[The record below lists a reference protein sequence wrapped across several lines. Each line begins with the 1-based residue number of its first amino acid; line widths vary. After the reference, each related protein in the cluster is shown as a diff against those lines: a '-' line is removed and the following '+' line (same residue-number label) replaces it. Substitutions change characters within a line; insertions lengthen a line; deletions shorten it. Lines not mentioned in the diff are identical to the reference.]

1 MSTTA
6 ERPNP
11 EHGAAID
18 PFRQL
23 AEAAPIGM
31 VHTTATGIALFVNQ
45 AWRDITGITAATPI
59 PFEMI
64 DPIVHGDDRERILG
78 LYVQAAETLEPFETE
93 MRLVR
98 ANGEVRHVRLQC
110 QPHSVDGQLDGF
122 TGTSLDITDY
132 VEANEARTRSENRYQ
147 KLMAQAPV
155 GQAVCSPD
163 LRLVEINEAGAALV
177 GATPDELIGMQADD
191 LLSERDRE
199 KMVGPM
205 RDLRAG
211 RISSFEIEHEL
222 IDRDGR
228 TIWVANTVTVERD
241 DDGNALHFHSLTM
254 DVSERKRAEAKLRS
268 SEARYRKL
276 IDEAPVGQLVS
287 RLDGELVEVNQAF
300 LDMMGESREEAFAR
314 APEALLHP
322 SDAVAFRDEIP
333 RLLSGE
339 IDTIDRERRLMRS
352 DGSLV
357 WVSGGTSLIREGDEL
372 FLHAV
377 MHDITKR
384 KKVERRLRTGR
395 ERATAVIGSL
405 HEGLVIFTYTEVI
418 LANES
423 ACRFF
428 DVPADELVGPID
440 RLMSL
445 SDLDAEGNP
454 GDPATHP
461 ATIALAT
468 GVPQYGFERGIRV
481 RDGEIRW
488 CLLNAVPLIR
498 RGQELPYAVVM
509 SFTDITERKRA
520 SDALER
526 SESRFRTLTE
536 SLPVGVYQADAEG
549 SVTYINPQMTQV
561 VGIARH
567 PETYEDA
574 MAPVHP
580 EDAARVARGLVSLL
594 HGAQSY
600 SDQYRIIGDDGVVR
614 WVSHR
619 ARATLDENGCST
631 GLIGSIE
638 DVTALVAAQEQN
650 ARLAGII
657 ESTADMVGIVDAD
670 TNRLAYLNRAAR
682 EVFGL
687 LDTDVTSIDTARLY
701 PAETIQTYSDT
712 IVPVLRQNEAWSGEL
727 SMVAADGREI
737 LVWQTITPTLR
748 ADGTLHQISIVGR
761 DVTERRRFEADL
773 AYQATHDSLTGL
785 PNRALLLDHLEL
797 ALARAERDDRLIALL
812 FLDLDRFKMV
822 NDLHGHDAGDDL
834 LAQTARLISEV
845 VRPSDTVARLG
856 GDEFVILCDDVDDV
870 EHAVAVAHRVA
881 AAIES
886 SPYYIGNTNLAISAS
901 IGIAMAAGGAG
912 HPEALLRDADAA
924 MYRAKDLGRAR
935 LEIYDETMRRR
946 SAHRLELS
954 EQLAEG
960 IELGDIVVRFQPG
973 VDTRT
978 GRVTCVEALA
988 RWQHPTRGLLAPSEF
1003 IGLAEETGLIVG
1015 LGLRVLST
1023 ACEHGRRWE
1032 EQYGPGA
1039 PRVHV
1044 NLSARQLTTSNL
1056 PVLVQGVLDGS
1067 GLTPSQLCLEI
1078 TESVLMED
1086 ASAVIDTL
1094 WELKAIGV
1102 MLAIDD
1108 FGTGYSSLSYLR
1120 RFPVDVL
1127 KVDQSFVSGLGP
1139 DPEDSTIVAAIVNLA
1154 NTLELEAIAE
1164 GVETLEQVERLQMLG
1179 CNLAQGYHFA
1189 EPAEPDQIGG
1199 MIERGF
1205 PPSRRTG

>member
-1 MSTTA
+1 MSTIE

-11 EHGAAID
+11 DHGVAVG

-23 AEAAPIGM
+23 AESAPIGM
-31 VHTTATGIALFVNQ
+31 VHATASGIAQFVNQ
-45 AWRDITGITAATPI
+45 AWRDITGVTEPTPI
-59 PFEMI
+59 AFETI
-64 DPIVHGDDRERILG
+64 NDIVHPDDRQRIIDMYLE
-78 LYVQAAETLEPFETE
+78 AAETLVPFETE
-93 MRLVR
+93 LRLVR
-98 ANGEVRHVRLQC
+98 PEGGVRHVRIQGR
-110 QPHSVDGQLDGF
+110 PHLVEGEIEGF
-122 TGTSLDITDY
+122 TGTILDITDV
-132 VEANEARTRSENRYQ
+132 VEAKEAREHSENRYRD
-147 KLMAQAPV
+147 LMAKAPI
-155 GQAVCSPD
+155 GQAVYALD
-163 LRLVEINEAGAALV
+163 GRLVEINEAGAAQV
-177 GATPDELIGMQADD
+177 GYTPEEMVGMRAID
-191 LLSERDRE
+191 LLALHDRPLLAEPMAELLDGRRSSFQDEHELLHRDGRTVWVANNVTIERDRE
-199 KMVGPM
+199 
-205 RDLRAG
+205 G
-211 RISSFEIEHEL
+211 RP
-222 IDRDGR
+222 
-228 TIWVANTVTVERD
+228 
-241 DDGNALHFHSLTM
+241 LHFHVLNM
-254 DVSERKRAEAKLRS
+254 DITERKLAEAKLQA

-276 IDEAPVGQLVS
+276 IDEAPVGQLLS

-300 LDMMGESREEAFAR
+300 LDMMGETREEAFAR
-314 APEALLHP
+314 PPEALLHP
-322 SDAVAFRDEIP
+322 HDAAAFAEQIP

-339 IDTIDRERRLMRS
+339 IDTIDRERRLVRT

-377 MHDITKR
+377 MHDITER
-384 KKVERRLRTGR
+384 KQVERRLRSGR

-405 HEGLVIFTYTEVI
+405 HEGLLIFNDREVI

-423 ACRFF
+423 ACRFL
-428 DVPADELVGPID
+428 DIPAEELVGPID
-440 RLMSL
+440 RLL
-445 SDLDAEGNP
+445 LLEDLDATGQP
-454 GDPATHP
+454 GDSATHP
-461 ATIALAT
+461 ATITLST
-468 GVPQYGFERGIRV
+468 GVPQYGIERATRTN
-481 RDGEIRW
+481 DGEVRW
-488 CLLNAVPLIR
+488 ALVNTVPLMR
-498 RGQELPYAVVM
+498 RGQDLPHAVVM
-509 SFTDITERKRA
+509 SFTDITERRLA
-520 SDALER
+520 SDALEQ
-526 SESRFRTLTE
+526 SENRFRTMTE

-549 SVTYINPQMTQV
+549 AVVYVNPQMREV
-561 VGIARH
+561 VGLDRK

-574 MAPVHP
+574 MEPVHA
-580 EDAARVARGLVSLL
+580 EDVGRVARGLAALL
-594 HGAQSY
+594 DGAQGY
-600 SDQYRIIGDDGVVR
+600 SDQYRMVGDDGTIR

-619 ARATLDENGCST
+619 ARPTLDEAGNVT
-631 GLIGSIE
+631 GIIGSIE
-638 DVTALVAAQEQN
+638 DVTALIAAQEQN
-650 ARLAGII
+650 MRLASII
-657 ESTADMVGIVDAD
+657 ESTADLVGIIDAE
-670 TNRLAYLNRAAR
+670 TTRLIYLNRSAR

-687 LDTDVTSIDTARLY
+687 VDQALSEFDTASLY
-701 PAETIQTYSDT
+701 PPETMRTFQDQ
-712 IVPVLRQNEAWSGEL
+712 VLPVLLRNETWVGEL
-727 SMVAADGREI
+727 PMVDDSGREMV
-737 LVWQTITPTLR
+737 VWQSQTPTLR
-748 ADGTLHQISIVGR
+748 ADGTLDQISVVGR
-761 DVTERRRFEADL
+761 DITERRRFEQDL

-785 PNRALLLDHLEL
+785 PNRALLLDHLEM
-797 ALARAERDDRLIALL
+797 ALARAERDNRLIALL

-822 NDLHGHDAGDDL
+822 NDLHGHDAGDEL

-856 GDEFVILCDDVDDV
+856 GDEFVILCDDVDDE
-870 EHAVAVAHRVA
+870 EHAVAVAHRIA

-886 SPYYIGNTNLAISAS
+886 SPYYIGSTNLAISAS

-935 LEIYDETMRRR
+935 LEIYDESMRRR

-960 IELGDIVVRFQPG
+960 IEIGDIVVRFQPG
-973 VDTRT
+973 IDTVS

-1032 EQYGPGA
+1032 QEYGPGA

-1078 TESVLMED
+1078 TESVLMDD
-1086 ASAVIDTL
+1086 ASSVIDTL
-1094 WELKAIGV
+1094 WALKGIGV

-1127 KVDQSFVSGLGP
+1127 KVDQSFIAGLGP

-1154 NTLELEAIAE
+1154 TTLELEAIAE
-1164 GVETLEQVERLQMLG
+1164 GVETREQVERLQALG
-1179 CNLAQGYHFA
+1179 CNLAQGYYFA
-1189 EPAEPDQIGG
+1189 EPVEPDSISS
-1199 MIERGF
+1199 MIEHGF
-1205 PPSRRTG
+1205 PPRGRLA

>member
-1 MSTTA
+1 MSTTS
-6 ERPNP
+6 ERPKP
-11 EHGAAID
+11 EHGTVVD
-18 PFRQL
+18 PFRQI
-23 AEAAPIGM
+23 AEAAPIGV
-31 VHTTATGIALFVNQ
+31 VHTTATGIVLFVNQ
-45 AWRDITGITAATPI
+45 AWREITGMTGPTPI
-59 PFEMI
+59 DFETVNRM
-64 DPIVHGDDRERILG
+64 VHADDRDRIIK
-78 LYVQAAETLEPFETE
+78 LYLDAGETLVPFETE
-93 MRLVR
+93 LRMVR
-98 ANGEVRHVRLQC
+98 PSGEIRHVRIQGHPLT
-110 QPHSVDGQLDGF
+110 VDGELDGF
-122 TGTSLDITDY
+122 TGTTLDITDQ
-132 VEANEARTRSENRYQ
+132 VEAEVARDRSENRYRELIA
-147 KLMAQAPV
+147 KAPI
-155 GQAVCSPD
+155 GQAFYD
-163 LRLVEINEAGAALV
+163 LEGRMLDINEAGATLL
-177 GATPDELIGMQADD
+177 GYTPDELVGVRAAD
-191 LLSERDRE
+191 LLSATDRTLMIE
-199 KMVGPM
+199 PM
-205 RDLRAG
+205 TELIKG
-211 RISSFEIEHEL
+211 EISSFEIEHEL
-222 IDRDGR
+222 LHRDGR
-228 TIWVANTVTVERD
+228 PIWVANNLTVERD
-241 DDGNALHFHSLTM
+241 ADGRAIRYHALTLDIT
-254 DVSERKRAEAKLRS
+254 ERKQVESQLRA

-276 IDEAPVGQLVS
+276 IEEAPVGQLVS
-287 RLDGELVEVNQAF
+287 RLDGELIEVNQAF
-300 LDMMGESREEAFAR
+300 LDMMGETREEAFAR
-314 APEALLHP
+314 QGVKLLHP
-322 SDAVAFRDEIP
+322 DDAATFNDELP

-339 IDTIDRERRLMRS
+339 IETIDRERRLIRA
-352 DGSLV
+352 DGSTV

-384 KKVERRLRTGR
+384 KRVERRLRVGQ
-395 ERATAVIGSL
+395 ERATAIIGSL
-405 HEGLVIFTYTEVI
+405 HEGLMILNGTEVT

-423 ACRFF
+423 ASRFL
-428 DVPADELVGPID
+428 DIPANELVGPID
-440 RLMSL
+440 RLAQVH
-445 SDLDAEGNP
+445 DIDATGRESGY
-454 GDPATHP
+454 DTHP
-461 ATIALAT
+461 ATITLAT
-468 GVPQYGFERGIRV
+468 GVPQYGIERGLRTAS
-481 RDGEIRW
+481 GEVRW
-488 CLLNAVPLIR
+488 CLLNTVPLMR
-498 RGQELPYAVVM
+498 RGDELPQAVVM

-520 SDALER
+520 SDALRE
-526 SESRFRTLTE
+526 SETRFRTLTE

-549 SVTYINPQMTQV
+549 AVQYVNPQMAEV
-561 VGIARH
+561 VGIERS
-567 PETYEDA
+567 PQTYEDA

-580 EDAARVARGLVSLL
+580 EDIERVSRGLVSLL
-594 HGAQSY
+594 REAQSY
-600 SDQYRIIGDDGVVR
+600 SDQYRVIGDDGSVR

-619 ARATLDENGCST
+619 ARATVDEHGRTT
-631 GLIGSIE
+631 GLIGSIQ
-638 DVTALVAAQEQN
+638 DVTALLAAQEQN

-657 ESTADMVGIVDAD
+657 ESTADMVGIVEAD
-670 TNRLAYLNRAAR
+670 TNRLVYLNRAAR

-687 LDTDVTSIDTARLY
+687 VDADVTSIDTGTLY
-701 PAETIQTYSDT
+701 PSDTLTTYLET

-727 SMVAADGREI
+727 PMVNSGGREI
-737 LVWQTITPTLR
+737 VVWQTITPTLR

-822 NDLHGHDAGDDL
+822 NDLHGHDAGDEL

-856 GDEFVILCDDVDDV
+856 GDEFVILCDDVDDE

-886 SPYYIGNTNLAISAS
+886 SPYYVGNTNLAISAS

-946 SAHRLELS
+946 SANRLELS

-960 IELGDIVVRFQPG
+960 IEVGDIVVRFQPG

-1154 NTLELEAIAE
+1154 TTLELEAIAE
-1164 GVETLEQVERLQMLG
+1164 GVETAEQVERLLALG
-1179 CNLAQGYHFA
+1179 CNLAQGYYFA
-1189 EPAEPDQIGG
+1189 EPAEPDEIPA

-1205 PPSRRTG
+1205 PRSRRG

>member
-1 MSTTA
+1 MSTTSQ
-6 ERPNP
+6 RQNP
-11 EHGAAID
+11 EHGAAVD
-18 PFRQL
+18 PFRQI
-23 AEAAPIGM
+23 AEAAPIGI
-31 VHTTATGIALFVNQ
+31 VHATPSGIVLFVNQ
-45 AWRDITGITAATPI
+45 AWRDITGITAPTPI
-59 PFEMI
+59 AYEVIDEM
-64 DPIVHGDDRERILG
+64 VHPDDRDRIVG
-78 LYVQAAETLEPFETE
+78 LYLEAAETLEPFEAE
-93 MRLVR
+93 LRLIRVD
-98 ANGEVRHVRLQC
+98 GDIRHVRIQGRPL
-110 QPHSVDGQLDGF
+110 SVDGRLDGF
-122 TGTSLDITDY
+122 TGTTLDITDY
-132 VEANEARTRSENRYQ
+132 VLANEARTASDNRYRLLLA
-147 KLMAQAPV
+147 KAPV
-155 GQAVCSPD
+155 GQAVYALD
-163 LRLVEINEAGAALV
+163 GRLLEINKAGAELV
-177 GATPDELIGMQADD
+177 GYTPEEMVGMRAID
-191 LLSERDRE
+191 LLAPQDR
-199 KMVGPM
+199 PM
-205 RDLRAG
+205 LAEPMAELLEDRRE
-211 RISSFEIEHEL
+211 SFQVEHEL
-222 IDRDGR
+222 LHRDGH
-228 TIWVANTVTVERD
+228 TLWVTNNVTVERD
-241 DDGNALHFHSLTM
+241 ADGRPIQFHVLNM
-254 DVSERKRAEAKLRS
+254 DITERKRVEAQLRA

-276 IDEAPVGQLVS
+276 IEEAPVGQVVS
-287 RLDGELVEVNQAF
+287 GLDGRLIEVNQAF
-300 LDMMGESREEAFAR
+300 LDMMGTTREEAFAR
-314 APEALLHP
+314 EPSSLLHP
-322 SDAVAFRDEIP
+322 DDAAAFNDQLP
-333 RLLSGE
+333 RLLAGE
-339 IDTIDRERRLMRS
+339 IDTIDLERRLMRS
-352 DGSLV
+352 DGTTV
-357 WVSGGTSLIREGDEL
+357 WVSGGTSLIREGDDL
-372 FLHAV
+372 LLHAV
-377 MHDITKR
+377 THDITQRKR
-384 KKVERRLRTGR
+384 VERRLRSGQ
-395 ERATAVIGSL
+395 ERATAIIGAL
-405 HEGLVIFTYTEVI
+405 HEGLMILNANEVT

-423 ACRFF
+423 ACRFL
-428 DVPADELVGPID
+428 DIPASELVGPVD
-440 RLMSL
+440 RLAQVH
-445 SDLDAEGNP
+445 DLDHNGVEVGY
-454 GDPATHP
+454 DTHP
-461 ATIALAT
+461 AAITLAT
-468 GVPQYGFERGIRV
+468 GVPQYAVERGLRLAS
-481 RDGEIRW
+481 GEVRW
-488 CLLNAVPLIR
+488 CLLNTVPLMR
-498 RGQELPYAVVM
+498 RGDELPYAIVM

-520 SDALER
+520 SDALQQ
-526 SESRFRTLTE
+526 SENRFRTLTE
-536 SLPVGVYQADAEG
+536 SLPVGVYQADAAGAVEY
-549 SVTYINPQMTQV
+549 VNPQMAQV
-561 VGIARH
+561 VGIERT

-580 EDAARVARGLVSLL
+580 EDARRVARGLSSLL
-594 HGAQSY
+594 DGAQSW
-600 SDQYRIIGDDGVVR
+600 SDQYRVLGDDHAVR

-619 ARATLDENGCST
+619 ARATVDEHGRTT
-631 GLIGSIE
+631 GIIGSIE
-638 DVTALVAAQEQN
+638 DVTALISAQEQN

-670 TNRLAYLNRAAR
+670 TNKLAYLNRAAR

-687 LDTDVTSIDTARLY
+687 VDADISSIDTTVLY
-701 PAETIQTYSDT
+701 PPGTRTTYLET
-712 IVPVLRQNEAWSGEL
+712 IVPALRQNETWSGEL
-727 SMVAADGREI
+727 PMVNSGGREI

-822 NDLHGHDAGDDL
+822 NDLHGHDAGDEL

-856 GDEFVILCDDVDDV
+856 GDEFVILCDDVDDE

-954 EQLAEG
+954 EQLAES

-988 RWQHPTRGLLAPSEF
+988 RWQHPSRGLLAPSEF

-1032 EQYGPGA
+1032 EQYGTGA

-1127 KVDQSFVSGLGP
+1127 KVDQSFVAGLGP

-1154 NTLELEAIAE
+1154 ATLDLEAIAE
-1164 GVETLEQVERLQMLG
+1164 GVETAEQVDRLQSLG
-1179 CNLAQGYHFA
+1179 CTLAQGYYFA
-1189 EPAEPDQIGG
+1189 EPAEPDQIAG

-1205 PPSRRTG
+1205 PPEPRPG